1 MRSTIARKEA
11 TMLNVSP
18 APAVPIKARC
28 ACHTSRTLPVWLVT
42 DALTVL
48 RERLSG
54 ALEPD
59 QPVLTYRCRSCK
71 QIIALSARDLFLTG
85 D

>member
-1 MRSTIARKEA
+1 
-11 TMLNVSP
+11 MLKMSP

-28 ACHTSRTLPVWLVT
+28 ACSTSRTLPVWLVSDT
-42 DALTVL
+42 LKLL
-48 RERLSG
+48 RERLAG
-54 ALEPD
+54 ALDPD

-71 QIIALSARDLFLTG
+71 QIIALKARDLFLTA